1 MWYQVTVKVV
11 ANLYECNVYG
21 SAKTC
26 SDLWKKNGIDYT
38 AEDVVLYNKEIAE
51 GPFGIANMFK
61 EFIINNCNPQ
71 ADMDIVIGDEEF
83 SISCNRYRNV
93 GERTKAYKIWDSIDR
108 RYNVVLRTE
117 TKQVPDLE
125 QFRRFFVTLLIHN
138 RDAAVMDKV
147 VNRVMD
153 KHQFALPIHDAAVV
167 SPAAAA
173 DTRQWYAEELE
184 SMHKNRK
191 SILQGYFR
199 SIGITAAAEAEWE
212 RLQGKIH
219 NLEGELV
226 VNHMALK

>member
-1 MWYQVTVKVV
+1 
-11 ANLYECNVYG
+11 
-21 SAKTC
+21 
-26 SDLWKKNGIDYT
+26 
-38 AEDVVLYNKEIAE
+38 
-51 GPFGIANMFK
+51 
-61 EFIINNCNPQ
+61 
-71 ADMDIVIGDEEF
+71 MDIVIGDEEF

-147 VNRVMD
+147 VNRVVD
-153 KHQFALPIHDAAVV
+153 KHQFVLPIHDAAVV

-199 SIGITAAAEAEWE
+199 SIGITAAAETEWE